1 MSSNN
6 GSRLQGLD
14 RTDPTVARFVRECGL
29 AGSPVSI
36 RLVGVSKADL
46 DVQIERLDKAFG
58 GLVKMTQPRQ
68 TGKGAEWIAYGTI
81 LA

>member
-1 MSSNN
+1 MSSTN
-6 GSRLQGLD
+6 GKHPQVLD
-14 RTDPTVARFVRECGL
+14 RNDPTVARFVRECGL

-46 DVQIERLDKAFG
+46 DIQIQRLERAYG
-58 GLVKMTQPRQ
+58 GLVRMTTPRQ
-68 TGKGAEWIAYGTI
+68 SGKGSEWIAYGTI